1 MKSPFALARIV
12 TALVCLAALAGCVA
26 PTPAPTPVPPT
37 ATAVP
42 PTATNPPPPPEPSAT
57 SEPSPTPTT
66 EAGQPSAILIIDP
79 ARNSVVTNPLFV
91 RGEADPTF
99 EQGLIVQV
107 SDESGNAITQVY
119 TTIAAEAGQRGP
131 FQVETSFR
139 VDREQPGRISVYS
152 VSPRDGG
159 IEMLESVEVTLSPG
173 APVALDS
180 NAPYTQPIQIF
191 EPVLGTE
198 VGGGALHVTG
208 YSVPVFESQ
217 LGAMLCGEG
226 GSGAPDPV
234 CGTVDNIL
242 AQVTVFVQSPDIGQ
256 PGPFDFFIEYNVPQR
271 VSARLAIFDASAR
284 DGGLTMLTSRYVV
297 LTP

>member
-1 MKSPFALARIV
+1 MKSSLARILA
-12 TALVCLAALAGCVA
+12 ALVCAAVLAGCAA
-26 PTPAPTPVPPT
+26 PAPAPTPVPPT

-42 PTATNPPPPPEPSAT
+42 PTATIPPPAPEPSAT
-57 SEPSPTPTT
+57 IEAGFTPT
-66 EAGQPSAILIIDP
+66 AGSDRPAAAIMIIDP

-107 SDESGNAITQVY
+107 SDENGKAITQVY

-139 VDREQPGRISVYS
+139 VDHEQPGRISVYS
-152 VSPRDGG
+152 ISPRDGG

-173 APVALDS
+173 APVAAGS
-180 NAPYTQPIQIF
+180 NAPYAQPIQIF
-191 EPVLGTE
+191 EPAAGTE
-198 VGGGALHVTG
+198 AGGGVLHVTG

-242 AQVTVFVQSPDIGQ
+242 AQVTVFVQAPDIGQ
-256 PGPFDFFIEYNVPQR
+256 PGPFDFFIEYNVSQR

-284 DGGLTMLTSRYVV
+284 DGGLTMLTSRNVM